1 MILPKEIK
9 KFADIFSELPGI
21 GPRQA
26 IRLAFRLIQEHRQY
40 IGPMADAVSD
50 LKNIEVCQTCFFP
63 HSSSLPSCPLCSDTT
78 RDPSTFIVLEKETDL
93 IAIERSGAFHGQY
106 CVIGALP
113 KSGALTPE
121 QERRITVLQK
131 TISARTNS
139 GVAKEIIIAL
149 PPNTSGDIYAEHIAQ
164 RLRTHATIISHIGR
178 GIPTGGE
185 IEFADDET
193 LSHALKRRSA
203 AS

>member
-40 IGPMADAVSD
+40 IGPMADAVRD
-50 LKNIEVCQTCFFP
+50 LRNVEVCQTCFFP
-63 HSSSLPSCPLCSDTT
+63 HSSSLPACPLCGDTT
-78 RDPSTFIVLEKETDL
+78 RDSSTFMVVEKETDL

-106 CVIGALP
+106 CIIGALP
-113 KSGALTPE
+113 KGGNLTPE

-131 TISARTNS
+131 NIAARASN
-139 GVAKEIIIAL
+139 GAAKEIIIAF
-149 PPNTSGDIYAEHIAQ
+149 PPSTSGDIYAEHVAQ
-164 RLRTHATIISHIGR
+164 RLRPQATIISRIGR

-193 LSHALKRRSA
+193 LSPALKRRSA